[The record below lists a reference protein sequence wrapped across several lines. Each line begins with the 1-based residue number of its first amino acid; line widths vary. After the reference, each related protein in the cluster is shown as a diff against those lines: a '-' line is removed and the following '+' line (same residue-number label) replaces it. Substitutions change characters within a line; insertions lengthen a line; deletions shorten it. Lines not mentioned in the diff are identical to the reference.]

1 MSFETAKFGIEGIMF
16 LSGRF
21 SAAKYSNCYFTGIL
35 FILCVTVTGETCSIK
50 DSYNNKL
57 VWSYWNTLL

>member
-1 MSFETAKFGIEGIMF
+1 MQFQTIEFGIEGITF
-16 LSGRF
+16 LRGKF

-35 FILCVTVTGETCSIK
+35 FVLCVTVTGEIHSIK

-57 VWSYWNTLL
+57 V